1 MGLIDYLDKLI
12 TEHGSAAVLDKHL
25 TLVREQAKALE
36 KQVSDLQQEN
46 AGLRRRVAELQEV
59 EKQLKDSL
67 SAPFKV
73 SDDYEF
79 ETEGGYW
86 IERKSK
92 LRVCAKCLLPPTKI
106 ASPLFEAVGSGFEEE
121 FAMVWR
127 CGHCGTDYFYKT
139 RP

>member
-25 TLVREQAKALE
+25 TLVRKQAKALE

-73 SDDYEF
+73 F
-79 ETEGGYW
+79 
-86 IERKSK
+86 R
-92 LRVCAKCLLPPTKI
+92 
-106 ASPLFEAVGSGFEEE
+106 
-121 FAMVWR
+121 
-127 CGHCGTDYFYKT
+127 
-139 RP
+139 